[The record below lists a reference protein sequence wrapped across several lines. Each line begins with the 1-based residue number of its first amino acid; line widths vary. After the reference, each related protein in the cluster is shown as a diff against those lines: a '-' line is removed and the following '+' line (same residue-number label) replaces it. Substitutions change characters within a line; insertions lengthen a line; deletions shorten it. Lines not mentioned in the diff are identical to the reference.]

1 MMTNPLQ
8 TKVSESQPVIRRLEP
23 DDYRRWLPLWR
34 EYQRFYNAD
43 IPDET
48 TQMTWRRLLDSREP
62 MWGALA
68 LQGDRA
74 LGFVHWIYHR
84 SCWTVGDYCYLQDL
98 LVDSEARGQG
108 LGRSLIGHVEREARS
123 ANCSRVY
130 WLTQESN
137 VQARILYDSVAENSG
152 FIQYRKVL

>member
-1 MMTNPLQ
+1 MIDDVQ
-8 TKVSESQPVIRRLEP
+8 SEASGNQPVIRRFGP
-23 DDYRRWLPLWR
+23 DDYRRWLPLWQA
-34 EYQRFYNAD
+34 YQQFYNTQ

-48 TQMTWRRLLDSREP
+48 TEVVWQRLLDSREP

-68 LQGDRA
+68 MQGDRA

-98 LVDSEARGQG
+98 LVASEARGQG
-108 LGRSLIGHVEREARS
+108 LGRSLIARVEQEAR
-123 ANCSRVY
+123 ATGCSRVY

-137 VQARILYDSVAENSG
+137 AQARILYDRVAANSG
-152 FIQYRKVL
+152 FIQYRKIF